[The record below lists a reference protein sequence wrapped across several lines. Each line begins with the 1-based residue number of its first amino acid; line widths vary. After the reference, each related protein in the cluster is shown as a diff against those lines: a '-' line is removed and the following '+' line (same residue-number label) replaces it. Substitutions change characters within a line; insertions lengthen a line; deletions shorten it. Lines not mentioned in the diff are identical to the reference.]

1 MVHVEKCIEL
11 PGRDNGLIPVNG
23 QRGSFIVFYLRMS
36 NGKTKTSKIIPLA
49 TLQQF
54 L

>member
-23 QRGSFIVFYLRMS
+23 LHESFIVFCLHMI
-36 NGKTKTSKIIPLA
+36 NGKIKTRKIIPLA
-49 TLQQF
+49 TLQI